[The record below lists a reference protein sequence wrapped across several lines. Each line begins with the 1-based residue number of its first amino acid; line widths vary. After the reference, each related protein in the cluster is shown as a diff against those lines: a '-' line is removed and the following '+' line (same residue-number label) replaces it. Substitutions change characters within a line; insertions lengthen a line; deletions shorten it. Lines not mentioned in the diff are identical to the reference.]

1 MAATRARFISNSFGI
16 LRCSSLSSG
25 GNLIG
30 SFIGYLS
37 IVLVLFNSTGIWSP
51 LQCGYYYTNGYR
63 YISNQSSSLVNSFD
77 DAFAVSSAIYLERI
91 RSLDTWHTSW
101 MHITSTSD
109 HTHEHLN
116 SLLCRKTCLMQACS
130 HR

>member
-51 LQCGYYYTNGYR
+51 LQFAYYYTSGYR

-77 DAFAVSSAIYLERI
+77 DAVATLSAIYLERI
-91 RSLDTWHTSW
+91 RSLDTWYASW
-101 MHITSTSD
+101 THITSTW
-109 HTHEHLN
+109 HRILGHVN
-116 SLLCRKTCLMQACS
+116 SLLF
-130 HR
+130 